1 MFPQVRETLDL
12 RFLITADHCLR
23 RIPDDAELVL
33 DFGPEGE
40 LRGRIHERLADADLA
55 LIWLLSKPQLS
66 RPMLADHAHRE
77 DRWRVPS
84 RPTASDPH
92 LNGVINGN
100 SQFKTDGG
108 AVIEALEQD
117 RRNVI
122 FTRIVGQVPVP
133 RRAPETLH
141 GRAAPFGARPSWCPR
156 E

>member
-77 DRWRVPS
+77 DRWRVPPPDRI
-84 RPTASDPH
+84 RPASQRRDQWK
-92 LNGVINGN
+92 L
-100 SQFKTDGG
+100 
-108 AVIEALEQD
+108 AVQD
-117 RRNVI
+117 RR
-122 FTRIVGQVPVP
+122 RRRHRGAGAGSAECDLYPD
-133 RRAPETLH
+133 RRAGTRPT
-141 GRAAPFGARPSWCPR
+141 PGARNAAR
-156 E
+156 